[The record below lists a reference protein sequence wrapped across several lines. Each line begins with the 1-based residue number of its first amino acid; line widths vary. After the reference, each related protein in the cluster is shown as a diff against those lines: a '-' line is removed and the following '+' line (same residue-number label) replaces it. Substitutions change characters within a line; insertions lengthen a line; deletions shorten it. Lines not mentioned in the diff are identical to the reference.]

1 MNKKNKQQL
10 SQLAIGIMFAITP
23 FYSFAGG
30 ALTQVGEPKNNTYNQ
45 TPLKGFANE
54 LPLLTVMKQIT
65 PNGWIVKKSDTEDS
79 KLDTK
84 KNISWQGGKSWVDT
98 LSTISENYNINTVVD
113 WNKKVIT
120 LSNAIVVKPKE
131 PEKKALFVLEGA
143 ETPKIVK
150 DVAVGSSE
158 QNTDNVKEVVAE
170 DKNTNNANIDKVEP
184 VKVEVATPVAPPAPP
199 TWNLDSTASLKENV
213 EKWATTA
220 GYRLV
225 WTGEDY
231 GVGQA
236 HTLVGEF
243 DSDSGPIKQLSVDY
257 GPSSRV
263 QVPLSFQFYQNK
275 TLVVE
280 NWVFEQSGFPQ
291 FNKKN

>member
-1 MNKKNKQQL
+1 MNKKNKQKL
-10 SQLAIGIMFAITP
+10 SQLAIGMMFAFAP

-30 ALTQVGEPKNNTYNQ
+30 ELTQVGEPKNKTFNQ
-45 TPLKGFANE
+45 APLKGFANE

-65 PNGWIVKKSDTEDS
+65 PNGWVVKKSDTEDN

-84 KNISWQGGKSWVDT
+84 KSISWQGGKSWVDT
-98 LSTISENYNINTVVD
+98 LADISENYNINTVVD

-120 LSNAIVVKPKE
+120 LSNAVTKPKE
-131 PEKKALFVLEGA
+131 PEKKALFVLEGT
-143 ETPKIVK
+143 EPPKIVK

-158 QNTDNVKEVVAE
+158 QATDTVKEVVASE
-170 DKNTNNANIDKVEP
+170 KTSADKVEP
-184 VKVEVATPVAPPAPP
+184 VKVEVATQVVAPPPPPP
-199 TWNLDSTASLKENV
+199 TWTLDTTLSLKDNV
-213 EKWATTA
+213 EKWASTA

-231 GVGQA
+231 SVGQS
-236 HTLVGEF
+236 HTMVGEF
-243 DSDSGPIKQLSVDY
+243 DSENGPIKQLSVDY

-280 NWVFEQSGFPQ
+280 NWLFEQSGFPQ
-291 FNKKN
+291 LSKKK